1 MRRVKLSVTTEMY
14 AYVPVEFE
22 DPRNMGLGLKIENE
36 IADAMT
42 YRAPYYADWEPG
54 DAMLLVD
61 EVSVSVVKLD
71 DDPDPDM
78 DTEALSNFVDG
89 RSGEL

>member
-1 MRRVKLSVTTEMY
+1 
-14 AYVPVEFE
+14 
-22 DPRNMGLGLKIENE
+22 
-36 IADAMT
+36 MT